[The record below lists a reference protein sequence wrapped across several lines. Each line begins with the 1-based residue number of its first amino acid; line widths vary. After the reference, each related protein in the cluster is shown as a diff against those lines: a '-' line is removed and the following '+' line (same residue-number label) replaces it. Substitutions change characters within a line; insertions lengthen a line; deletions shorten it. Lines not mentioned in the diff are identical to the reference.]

1 MFIEKLTQMSQKSL
15 QLLEQ
20 ISTAV
25 HIQVVYQ
32 KNLHNTITQLN
43 VFTKLEQS
51 SKAKLTSCLTSLNI
65 LVLNWIWNCQTTVLD
80 CFLQILIK

>member
-43 VFTKLEQS
+43 VFACRMFYEVRAVK
-51 SKAKLTSCLTSLNI
+51 
-65 LVLNWIWNCQTTVLD
+65 
-80 CFLQILIK
+80 